1 MLRQIFTT
9 DLATLKGMIADGKES
24 RGPKVVAQI
33 VGTGKVEVHDVRKQ
47 GQRLQVQLQAQGQ
60 WHTPQPQACF
70 KDVPDE

>member
-9 DLATLKGMIADGKES
+9 DLATLKRMVADGKES

-33 VGTGKVEVHDVRKQ
+33 PGRGRVEVHDVRKQ
-47 GQRLQVQLQAQGQ
+47 DGRLQVQLQAQGQ

-70 KDVPDE
+70 KDVSDE